1 MNGNDQVVPS
11 MSSKAETVPAS
22 VPRKRRRSTEKS
34 LLNNI
39 AQRGISVQHVA
50 NDARQLSSDDI
61 GQLQHLFRSNR
72 NRIDSLGFSETVR
85 PTPPSVFSPG
95 SNRSAMSSVLR
106 LFSNRNNPS
115 NTSNGERR
123 IASSNPMSPR
133 MARLAQDTST
143 MSPNW
148 RFLRLGNTML
158 NDLFRCAVVDR
169 NPNASNA
176 SRQNEQMRLIRRIRR
191 AQPSTPNQGGR

>member
-1 MNGNDQVVPS
+1 MDGTDQVVPS
-11 MSSKAETVPAS
+11 MSSKPDKVPAS
-22 VPRKRRRSTEKS
+22 VPRKRRRSGEK

-39 AQRGISVQHVA
+39 SQRGISVQHVE
-50 NDARQLSSDDI
+50 NDARQLNSDDI

-72 NRIDSLGFSETVR
+72 LDGLAFSETVR

-106 LFSNRNNPS
+106 LFSSRNNPS
-115 NTSNGERR
+115 NVSNGERR
-123 IASSNPMSPR
+123 VASSNPMSPR
-133 MARLAQDTST
+133 MARLAQDTSAT
-143 MSPNW
+143 NPNW

-158 NDLFRCAVVDR
+158 NDLFRCAVIDR
-169 NPNASNA
+169 NSNASNA

-191 AQPSTPNQGGR
+191 SQPSTNNHGGR